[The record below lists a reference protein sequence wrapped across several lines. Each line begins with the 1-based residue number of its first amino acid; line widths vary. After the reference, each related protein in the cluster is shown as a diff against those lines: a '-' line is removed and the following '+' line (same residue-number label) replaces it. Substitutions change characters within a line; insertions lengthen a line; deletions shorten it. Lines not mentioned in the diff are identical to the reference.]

1 MGLTAIVNNREM
13 DMFDSRHQVRTSRQQ
28 EQNNI
33 AGWENLTE
41 RQKSQRSTF
50 FRNFDTKEK
59 LLRTFAPSMWSYFM
73 QRQGQCFTAPEMM
86 LGDVDEYYGTG
97 VALELLRNQMVGVY
111 TISTAKT
118 IYDSQAMN
126 IAADI
131 FISKY
136 GQQCSMYALMLYFGN
151 YLTEYKSSY
160 GQFDMQDILQMF
172 GKKFLP
178 WWRSKVVP
186 FEVPEE
192 KKDDNETGLRGT
204 EAKIWMI
211 AQRIKNGQT
220 TEDVKRCTLYKYG
233 WLTDEE
239 IEQAKQLAIEKF

>member
-1 MGLTAIVNNREM
+1 
-13 DMFDSRHQVRTSRQQ
+13 
-28 EQNNI
+28 
-33 AGWENLTE
+33 
-41 RQKSQRSTF
+41 
-50 FRNFDTKEK
+50 
-59 LLRTFAPSMWSYFM
+59 MWSYFM
-73 QRQGQCFTAPEMM
+73 QRQEQCFVAPEMM

-192 KKDDNETGLRGT
+192 KTDDNETGLKGT

-233 WLTDEE
+233 WLTNEE
-239 IEQAKQLAIEKF
+239 IEQAKQLAIETF